1 MVLPAH
7 DHLDA
12 LGIAYE
18 SRTFPAE
25 TEKGAANVA
34 RALGFRE
41 DQMVKTLIFETG
53 DGDRALVMVAANK
66 SAVSGL
72 LKRALRSRNIR
83 LAAPEVVEETT
94 GYAIGSVP
102 PFHWQPPGFTS
113 LVDGALMLEDRLGV
127 GAGVWG
133 QEIIL
138 SPEALVEAAQA
149 RVVNLTDRSR
159 PLEPVAG
166 SER

>member
-1 MVLPAH
+1 MALPAH

-12 LGIAYE
+12 LGIGYE
-18 SRTFPAE
+18 SRSFPTE
-25 TEKGAANVA
+25 TAKGAANVA

-41 DQMVKTLIFETG
+41 GQMVKTLIFEAG
-53 DGDRALVMVAANK
+53 DGGRALIMVPANK

-72 LKRALRSRNIR
+72 LKRALGSRNIR
-83 LAAPEVVEETT
+83 LAAPEAVRETT
-94 GYAIGSVP
+94 GYEIGSVP

-113 LVDGALMLEDRLGV
+113 LVDASLMREESLGV

-138 SPEALVEAAQA
+138 EPEALVRASQA
-149 RVVNLTDRSR
+149 RVVNLTDRSS
-159 PLEPVAG
+159 PLEPVE
-166 SER
+166 S

>member
-1 MVLPAH
+1 MALPAH

-18 SRTFPAE
+18 ARSFPVE
-25 TEKGAANVA
+25 TGKGAANVA

-41 DQMVKTLIFETG
+41 DQMVKTLIFQTG
-53 DGDRALVMVAANK
+53 DGERALVMVPANK

-72 LKRALRSRNIR
+72 LKRALGSRNIR
-83 LAAPEVVEETT
+83 LAAPEAVQQTT
-94 GYAIGSVP
+94 GYEIGSVP
-102 PFHWQPPGFTS
+102 PFHWQPQGFTS
-113 LVDGALMLEDRLGV
+113 LVDASLMREASLGV

-138 SPEALVEAAQA
+138 TPEALVRACEA
-149 RVVNLTDRSR
+149 RVVNLTERLT
-159 PLEPVAG
+159 PPEPA
-166 SER
+166 ER